1 MPGARVS
8 NESVNSYGYWVKTEG
23 IRTDNYQGLFLWNHN
38 RAWRGLE
45 DEVLPIGKIKGLRK
59 NGNDLLIDDPEFDEA
74 DEFALKLKNKYEKG
88 YLGAFSIGIIPLKF
102 SEDPADMKPG
112 QTRATVLECELIEI
126 SLCDI
131 PANREAVKLYERNEQ
146 GEIIELSE
154 TAVPALPALLSH
166 TTKPD
171 TDMNLTEITA
181 ALGLSEAAQPAAV
194 VAEITR
200 LKAEAGKVAAL
211 QTRLTELEAAQTQA
225 LKAQVE
231 AMLNDAVKA
240 GKINEAQRPHFAALA
255 EANLESTKAILDAMT
270 PAVKLHEFTKTEGAT
285 GGKVLYNGKSFSQL
299 SKEDPEDLERL
310 KANNFELFS
319 SLYKSEYG
327 KEYRATVR

>member
-8 NESVNSYGYWVKTEG
+8 NESVNSYGYWVKTAG

-45 DEVLPIGKIKGLRK
+45 DEVLPIGRIRGLRK
-59 NGNDLLIDDPEFDEA
+59 DGEDMLIDEPEFDEA

-88 YLGAFSIGIIPLKF
+88 YLNSFSIGIVPLKY

-131 PANREAVKLYERNEQ
+131 PANREAVKLYEFNEQ
-146 GEIIELSE
+146 GELIELSE

-166 TTKPD
+166 TTKLD
-171 TDMNLTEITA
+171 TDMNLTEINA
-181 ALGLSEAAQPAAV
+181 ALGLSEAAQPAAA
-194 VAEITR
+194 VAEIAR
-200 LKAEAGKVAAL
+200 LKAEAAKVAAL
-211 QTRLTELEAAQTQA
+211 QTRVTELENAHTQA

-231 AMLNDAVKA
+231 VMLSDAVKA
-240 GKINEAQRPHFAALA
+240 GKITEAQRPHFAALA
-255 EANLESTKAILDAMT
+255 EANFDTTKAILDGMT
-270 PAVKLHEFTKTEGAT
+270 TTVKLHQYAGGA
-285 GGKVLYNGKSFSQL
+285 GSQSGKVLHNGKSFAQL
-299 SKEDPEDLERL
+299 SKEDPQELARL
-310 KANNFELFS
+310 KDENFELFC
-319 SLYKSEYG
+319 SLFKSEYG